1 MGDVLDI
8 IFYFQI
14 HQPYRLNWVYPFS
27 DMADPDNKYINY
39 ELTEK
44 VFNKVSDKCYIP
56 ATNIILDLLEE
67 YPDFKVVYSITGV
80 ALDQMK
86 MFRPDVY
93 SLFSSF
99 KKFVAT
105 NQVEFLGETY
115 YHSLTSLYPT
125 YEEFIKQVVMH
136 SNEIKKTFGMKP
148 KNFRNTEL
156 LYTPELSSVVS
167 SFGFSSMI
175 TEGADDITDNPHRL
189 YDDGKIKLLLRDYRL
204 SDDIGYR
211 FSAKQWD
218 QYPLTAEKYVSWLS
232 SLSGD
237 FTLIGMDY
245 ETFGEHHWKD
255 TGILNFLQHLP
266 KQIIKHDNLSF
277 STVDDVVNK
286 FKPNKITINRTV
298 SWADIERNE
307 SAWLGNDLQRELFNR
322 LYSMNDKVKKTKDKK
337 LVALWRKIQSSD
349 HLYYVSTKNL
359 SDQDVHNYFSPYN
372 SPFEAFIN
380 YMNILDDFQQR
391 FIEKNKKHRF
401 NMKN

>member
-1 MGDVLDI
+1 
-8 IFYFQI
+8 
-14 HQPYRLNWVYPFS
+14 
-27 DMADPDNKYINY
+27 
-39 ELTEK
+39 
-44 VFNKVSDKCYIP
+44 
-56 ATNIILDLLEE
+56 
-67 YPDFKVVYSITGV
+67 
-80 ALDQMK
+80 
-86 MFRPDVY
+86 
-93 SLFSSF
+93 
-99 KKFVAT
+99 
-105 NQVEFLGETY
+105 
-115 YHSLTSLYPT
+115 
-125 YEEFIKQVVMH
+125 
-136 SNEIKKTFGMKP
+136 
-148 KNFRNTEL
+148 
-156 LYTPELSSVVS
+156 
-167 SFGFSSMI
+167 
-175 TEGADDITDNPHRL
+175 
-189 YDDGKIKLLLRDYRL
+189 
-204 SDDIGYR
+204 
-211 FSAKQWD
+211 
-218 QYPLTAEKYVSWLS
+218 
-232 SLSGD
+232 
-237 FTLIGMDY
+237 MDY

-337 LVALWRKIQSSD
+337 LIALWRKIQSSD

>member
-337 LVALWRKIQSSD
+337 LIALWRKIQSSD

>member
-298 SWADIERNE
+298 HCQKV
-307 SAWLGNDLQRELFNR
+307 WLKR
-322 LYSMNDKVKKTKDKK
+322 
-337 LVALWRKIQSSD
+337 
-349 HLYYVSTKNL
+349 
-359 SDQDVHNYFSPYN
+359 
-372 SPFEAFIN
+372 
-380 YMNILDDFQQR
+380 
-391 FIEKNKKHRF
+391 
-401 NMKN
+401 

>member
-1 MGDVLDI
+1 MDI

-337 LVALWRKIQSSD
+337 LIALWRKIQSSD